1 MKYIDSNIIAY
12 AFYNNPFQEKCQ
24 HCILAGGMTSS
35 LALIEAFNIIEMQS
49 SKEYAIK
56 VIKSI
61 LKSPI
66 SIIPIDVNVIFEA
79 LKRREK
85 YNALKFLDLIHYT
98 IALLQNCESIV
109 TYDKDF
115 DELDMKREEP

>member
-24 HCILAGGMTSS
+24 QCILAGGMTSS

-56 VIKSI
+56 AVKSI
-61 LKSPI
+61 LKSSI
-66 SIIPIDVNVIFEA
+66 SVISIDVNVIFEA

-85 YNALKFLDLIHYT
+85 YDMLTFLDLIHYT
-98 IALLQNCESIV
+98 ISLLQNCESIV

-115 DELDMKREEP
+115 DELDIKREEP

>member
-12 AFYNNPFQEKCQ
+12 AFYNNQFQEKCQ
-24 HCILAGGMTSS
+24 QCILAGGMTSS

-56 VIKSI
+56 AVKSI
-61 LKSPI
+61 LKSSI
-66 SIIPIDVNVIFEA
+66 SVIPIDVNVIFEA

-85 YNALKFLDLIHYT
+85 YDVLKFLDLIHYT

-115 DELDMKREEP
+115 DKLEIKREEP

>member
-1 MKYIDSNIIAY
+1 
-12 AFYNNPFQEKCQ
+12 
-24 HCILAGGMTSS
+24 MTSS